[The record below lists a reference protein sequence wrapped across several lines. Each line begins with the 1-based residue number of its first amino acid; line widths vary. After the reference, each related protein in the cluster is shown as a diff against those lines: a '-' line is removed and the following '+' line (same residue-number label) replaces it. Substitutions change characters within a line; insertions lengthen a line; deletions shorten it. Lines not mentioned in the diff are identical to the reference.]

1 MLEKPVALVTG
12 ASRGIGEAIAI
23 TLAKHSYDL
32 IITSNKSHLALE
44 NVARRIEATGA
55 RCLCMTSDVASYAD
69 TQKLFEHLADFT
81 DHIDLM
87 VNNAAASY
95 IGLLTDMSLE
105 KWHELL
111 HTNLTGLFN
120 TSKFVIPMMVTRK
133 KGVILNISSI
143 WGATGA
149 SCEVAYSATK
159 GGVNSFT
166 KALAKELAP
175 SNIRVNAVACG
186 VIDTQMNA
194 WLSASEKETL
204 LADIGLGRMGTPQDV
219 ANMVLFLASDASDY
233 ITGQIITV
241 DGGL

>member
-1 MLEKPVALVTG
+1 MIEKPVALVTG

-23 TLAKHSYDL
+23 TLAKHGYDL
-32 IITSNKSHLALE
+32 IITSSKSHLALE
-44 NVARRIEATGA
+44 NVSRKIEATGA
-55 RCLCMTSDVASYAD
+55 RCLWMTSDVASYAD
-69 TQKLFEHLADFT
+69 TQKLFERIALFT
-81 DHIDLM
+81 DHLDLM

-95 IGLLTDMSLE
+95 IGLLTDMTLE
-105 KWHELL
+105 TWHQLL

-120 TSKFVIPMMVTRK
+120 TSKFAIPMMVTRK

-143 WGATGA
+143 WGSTGA

-159 GGVNSFT
+159 GGVDSFT

-186 VIDTQMNA
+186 VIDTHMNA
-194 WLSASEKETL
+194 WLTATEKDDL
-204 LADIGLGRMGTPQDV
+204 IADIGLGRMGTPQDI
-219 ANMVLFLASDASDY
+219 ANVVLFLASDASSY

>member
-1 MLEKPVALVTG
+1 MIKKPVALVTG
-12 ASRGIGEAIAI
+12 ASRGIGEAIALN
-23 TLAKHSYDL
+23 LAKHGYDL
-32 IITSNKSHLALE
+32 IITSQKSQLALE
-44 NVARRIEATGA
+44 NVAQKIEFIGA
-55 RCLCMTSDVASYAD
+55 RCLWMTSDVASFED
-69 TQKLFEHLADFT
+69 TKKLFESIADYT
-81 DHIDLM
+81 DHLDLV
-87 VNNAAASY
+87 VNNAACSY
-95 IGLLTDMSLE
+95 MGLLTDMSLE
-105 KWHELL
+105 TWHQLL
-111 HTNLTGLFN
+111 ETNLSGLFH
-120 TSKFVIPMMVTRK
+120 TSKFAIPMMVAKK

-143 WGATGA
+143 WGDTGA

-194 WLSASEKETL
+194 WLSTSEKEAL
-204 LADIGLGRMGTPQDV
+204 ISDIGLGRMGTPKDI
-219 ANMVLFLASDASDY
+219 ANIIIFLASDASDY